1 MAELSLGEMTA
12 QLERMGIGSEG
23 CMTKED
29 CVARLL
35 EFKAALDAKDRAG
48 AGAGADGE
56 AQGAHGAAAAG
67 VQGGRRVDG
76 DGVNAGALRC
86 PRCTARLVSRKAT
99 LVERA
104 GGSAGGE
111 PGGEQPAEGLPLA
124 VPLPDG
130 TWEETRHRWW
140 WRLADHNDFDN
151 VAMSHFHDTPHGR
164 QRYPLC
170 PECMLGPLGL
180 QTEGCAEVLLA
191 CELLTQQDLALAS
204 DAQDFRAP
212 PGVDVGTLKHMM
224 AAGMGSVTFPV
235 TFAEQR
241 LGLQIQDVE
250 GEPGAVEVAAF
261 TEQDG
266 VLGPAELCGKIQVGD
281 RPVRVNGD
289 SCLGLDYA
297 AVLDLIIGAARPVT
311 IVFERGATMGARVQ
325 GGSAGARVAHE
336 EWAPASPDAAR
347 DPPPGPPAS

>member
-104 GGSAGGE
+104 GGTAGGE

-130 TWEETRHRWW
+130 TWEETRQH
-140 WRLADHNDFDN
+140 
-151 VAMSHFHDTPHGR
+151 S
-164 QRYPLC
+164 
-170 PECMLGPLGL
+170 
-180 QTEGCAEVLLA
+180 
-191 CELLTQQDLALAS
+191 
-204 DAQDFRAP
+204 
-212 PGVDVGTLKHMM
+212 
-224 AAGMGSVTFPV
+224 
-235 TFAEQR
+235 
-241 LGLQIQDVE
+241 
-250 GEPGAVEVAAF
+250 
-261 TEQDG
+261 
-266 VLGPAELCGKIQVGD
+266 
-281 RPVRVNGD
+281 
-289 SCLGLDYA
+289 YA
-297 AVLDLIIGAARPVT
+297 A
-311 IVFERGATMGARVQ
+311 
-325 GGSAGARVAHE
+325 SAGGLRADAC
-336 EWAPASPDAAR
+336 APV
-347 DPPPGPPAS
+347 